1 MSVTLAAGLPMSVGK
16 LNHYKRCE
24 QQTRKINS
32 SPAFSN
38 RENRFLLFVQNLLN
52 YTYKILRGCI
62 ITKHPASK
70 RIRPNGRLLTLPQ
83 QSGRSV

>member
-38 RENRFLLFVQNLLN
+38 RENRFLLYVQNLLN

-62 ITKHPASK
+62 ITKRPASK
-70 RIRPNGRLLTLPQ
+70 HIKPNNHLLTLPQ
-83 QSGRSV
+83 QSNHNI